1 MAEQA
6 AVKADK
12 PGRTEKVEKQKLSIF
27 NWEGIDKKGKKVQG
41 QVESISVA
49 YVNAMLR
56 RQGVNPTRVRK
67 QQQSLFK
74 RKKKITT
81 KDITVFT
88 RQFATMVQSGIPIVQ
103 GIDIVAKGHEN
114 PSMQTLLM
122 SVKQDIES
130 GTNLSSALGRHK
142 LYFDSLY
149 CNLVTAGVQAGIL
162 DSILQGRH
170 VQGEDGGHQEQDQIC
185 LVLSGSGDRGRLH
198 RNGHSVDFRDPVV

>member
-74 RKKKITT
+74 RKKK
-81 KDITVFT
+81 
-88 RQFATMVQSGIPIVQ
+88 MS
-103 GIDIVAKGHEN
+103 EN
-114 PSMQTLLM
+114 
-122 SVKQDIES
+122 
-130 GTNLSSALGRHK
+130 
-142 LYFDSLY
+142 
-149 CNLVTAGVQAGIL
+149 
-162 DSILQGRH
+162 
-170 VQGEDGGHQEQDQIC
+170 
-185 LVLSGSGDRGRLH
+185 
-198 RNGHSVDFRDPVV
+198 